1 MLSSDPY
8 SSAMVPFIRTHPRW
22 EQLNDKLSLCMGCR
36 GLNAEDKMGNRSLRS
51 VMLMKSCSWINIMF
65 LSTPM
70 HANVKAIMDMLV
82 CSCVAT
88 STLLAESEQHSDA
101 QNCNGFMSSSSSCA
115 PSAISSSIHFLPFS
129 CSWFRIHFHAC
140 FITIRLLFI
149 SFPHRDALSEL
160 DIELYVKF
168 CSLRS
173 ESHNTTFLNSMSAGD
188 FVHFRIERECDISSS
203 SSHGSASS
211 GSTLAS
217 INYGTIFTALQDV
230 AQERYF
236 PYLPDHLISDAI
248 KDAHELV
255 EAFITK
261 SDSEE
266 NEVNTS
272 IPLALRPLSFNGN
285 KYLVE
290 QGKFVRSNPIAENSL
305 RLIMHETDD
314 SKFCSLTFP
323 HRYVLWKWFYVLRML
338 LRVWREECSIDDVS
352 NYQATSDTSSTNA
365 ADSLNLRVPGVSIS
379 MNGLSYDGGSGAK
392 LAKGAGGGLMAE
404 SVTAALDVAKA
415 FRISIDGGRSIDLTN
430 LKAIV
435 IAADCYAETGIS
447 LQFGFDHF
455 DINDTTS
462 AEKKRPSLT
471 GSLQIGTMVSSVAQ
485 LAEEA
490 TLGTAKRAKNVVKN
504 TASILATSI
513 GASKH
518 AEENGSS
525 FFTSRQRDYFL
536 LKYLSGNQFV
546 EVKKTDSFSESEYF
560 QLDCFVPTSK
570 MMANVIRFPFER
582 CDALLFL
589 YKAGIPQPV
598 AAKVL
603 EYEEIENWSKLSR
616 DQLPAREMDRV
627 SRLMNDFNNPL
638 REVCS
643 TVNINMDAN
652 IGTVALFIILAA
664 LSSASNPSLFAPQIF
679 VSPSSEQK
687 AFLPS
692 LRQPHPLFP

>member
-1 MLSSDPY
+1 M
-8 SSAMVPFIRTHPRW
+8 
-22 EQLNDKLSLCMGCR
+22 
-36 GLNAEDKMGNRSLRS
+36 
-51 VMLMKSCSWINIMF
+51 
-65 LSTPM
+65 
-70 HANVKAIMDMLV
+70 
-82 CSCVAT
+82 
-88 STLLAESEQHSDA
+88 
-101 QNCNGFMSSSSSCA
+101 
-115 PSAISSSIHFLPFS
+115 
-129 CSWFRIHFHAC
+129 
-140 FITIRLLFI
+140 
-149 SFPHRDALSEL
+149 
-160 DIELYVKF
+160 
-168 CSLRS
+168 
-173 ESHNTTFLNSMSAGD
+173 
-188 FVHFRIERECDISSS
+188 
-203 SSHGSASS
+203 
-211 GSTLAS
+211 AS

-305 RLIMHETDD
+305 RLIMHESDD

-338 LRVWREECSIDDVS
+338 LRIWREECSIDDILNS
-352 NYQATSDTSSTNA
+352 QATSDIPSTNT
-365 ADSLNLRVPGVSIS
+365 ADHLNLRVPGVSIS
-379 MNGLSYDGGSGAK
+379 MNGLSYDLGSGAK
-392 LAKGAGGGLMAE
+392 WAKGTPAE
-404 SVTAALDVAKA
+404 SATVALDVAKA
-415 FRISIDGGRSIDLTN
+415 FKISVDGGRTIDLSN

-435 IAADCYAETGIS
+435 ISADCYQETGIS

-455 DINDTTS
+455 EINDTTS
-462 AEKKRPSLT
+462 TEKKRPSLT
-471 GSLQIGTMVSSVAQ
+471 GGLQIGTMVSSVAQ

-490 TLGTAKRAKNVVKN
+490 TLGTAKRAKNVVQN
-504 TASILATSI
+504 TASILATTI
-513 GASKH
+513 GASKG

-536 LKYLSGNQFV
+536 LKYLNGNQFV
-546 EVKKTDSFSESEYF
+546 EAKRTDGSSESDCF

-582 CDALLFL
+582 CDALMFL
-589 YKAGIPQPV
+589 YKAGVPQPV

-616 DQLPAREMDRV
+616 EQLPAREMDRV
-627 SRLMNDFNNPL
+627 NRLMNDFNNPL

-643 TVNINMDAN
+643 TVNISMDAT
-652 IGTVALFIILAA
+652 IGTV
-664 LSSASNPSLFAPQIF
+664 S
-679 VSPSSEQK
+679 
-687 AFLPS
+687 
-692 LRQPHPLFP
+692 